1 MKEQTTVISLLKEN
15 ILCLN
20 AIDEL
25 AWSIIWNKEKLN
37 LAKPIDIA
45 LKGGMISDRLS
56 WVFISG
62 YQAALKHVFGDIKP
76 IGWTALV
83 ASEDRKNTET
93 RPGTRTKRENGI
105 ITLSGFKSWV
115 AQSRFVDHLIVT
127 AKEGDDENKKVSA
140 FLVSSKNN
148 GVELSHRESPS
159 FLGDMSQGFA
169 KFDEVDVTSA
179 RQYSK
184 MDIKRFTQSEPLF
197 VMLAATAFMINHTTT
212 LKNDLVRIAQ
222 DLVIY
227 IEEPEDTSQTLVEL
241 DKAFQGL
248 VKQFEEF
255 TNCDEIPNWSNDRV
269 LLSMYS
275 KGIQKRSGSR

>member
-15 ILCLN
+15 IPYLS
-20 AIDEL
+20 AIDE
-25 AWSIIWNKEKLN
+25 ASWSIIWDKEKLSQ
-37 LAKPIDIA
+37 AKPIDIA

-62 YQAALKHVFGDIKP
+62 YQAALKHVFGDIEP

-93 RPGTRTKRENGI
+93 RPGTRIKQANGVM
-105 ITLSGFKSWV
+105 TLSGFKSWV
-115 AQSRFVDHLIVT
+115 AQSRCVDHLIVT
-127 AKEGDDENKKVSA
+127 AKEDKGENKKVSG

-148 GVELSHRESPS
+148 GVELSHREASS

-184 MDIKRFTQSEPLF
+184 MDIKRFTQSEPPF
-197 VMLAATAFMINHTTT
+197 VMLAATAFMINHTDN
-212 LKNDLVRIAQ
+212 LKNELIQIAEDLIT
-222 DLVIY
+222 Y
-227 IEEPEDTSQTLVEL
+227 IEASVDASRTLVEL
-241 DKAFQGL
+241 DMAFQDL
-248 VKQFEEF
+248 VRQFEKNA
-255 TNCDEIPNWSNDRV
+255 NCDEIPNWSKDRQ

-275 KGIQKRSGSR
+275 HGIQKLKKH